1 VLPNQLVEL
10 GDGGRARRKPA
21 AHQPASG
28 LTLDLDLAMVL
39 AARHSFSI
47 GCARRLLMRHARPHQ
62 DEGAAAVAVVDGGE
76 GRNVAAIYTAEATA
90 VGGREGRVRSTDG
103 ALELDLSIPKELG
116 GPGGRATNPE
126 QLFAA
131 GYAAC
136 FENALRHVA
145 RQRKLSLGQTS
156 VTARVGIGPNG
167 SNGFGLT
174 VELHA
179 RLPDLDAGTAQEIV
193 EAADQICPYSNAIR
207 GNVEVAVVVDP
218 EPEVI

>member
-1 VLPNQLVEL
+1 
-10 GDGGRARRKPA
+10 
-21 AHQPASG
+21 
-28 LTLDLDLAMVL
+28 
-39 AARHSFSI
+39 
-47 GCARRLLMRHARPHQ
+47 
-62 DEGAAAVAVVDGGE
+62 VV
-76 GRNVAAIYTAEATA
+76 AIYTAEATA

-103 ALELDLSIPKELG
+103 ALDLDLAIPKELG

-136 FENALRHVA
+136 FENALRHAA
-145 RQRKLSLGQTS
+145 RQGKLPMGQVS

-167 SNGFGLT
+167 SGGFGLT

-179 RLPDLDAGTAQEIV
+179 RLPDLDPDTAQQIV
-193 EAADQICPYSNAIR
+193 ELADRMCPYSNAIR